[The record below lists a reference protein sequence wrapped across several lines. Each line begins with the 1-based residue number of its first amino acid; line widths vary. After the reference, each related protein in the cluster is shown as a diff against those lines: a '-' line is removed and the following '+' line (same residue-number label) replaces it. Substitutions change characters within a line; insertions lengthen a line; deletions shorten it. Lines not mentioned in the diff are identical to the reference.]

1 MRFLLVCLLMIACM
15 IFAVANA
22 TAADCNE
29 GRCTVNTF
37 AVPVVVEVAAASGHD
52 TAVRQPVRGIISK
65 IVDRI
70 RSRPRRAGTAFAAV
84 LNLHRRI
91 FRR

>member
-1 MRFLLVCLLMIACM
+1 MRLLVVCLMMFVCM

-22 TAADCNE
+22 AADCNE

-52 TAVRQPVRGIISK
+52 TAVRRPVRGLLSK
-65 IVDRI
+65 FVDRI
-70 RSRPRRAGTAFAAV
+70 RSRPKRAGTAFKAV
-84 LNLHRRI
+84 LKLPRRL